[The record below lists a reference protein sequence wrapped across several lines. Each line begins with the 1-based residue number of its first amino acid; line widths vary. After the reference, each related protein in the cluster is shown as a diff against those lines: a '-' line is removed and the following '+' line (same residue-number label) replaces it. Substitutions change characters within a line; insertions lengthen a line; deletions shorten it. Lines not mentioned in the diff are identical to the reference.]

1 MALYTFV
8 GFLCSFIVVDVAKV
22 LISKNSSGFIY
33 ALNVLAVALLSIVV
47 ANILGLA
54 WLWVY
59 SELIV
64 KVWFLDLYHF
74 GKMSI
79 AYLGS
84 SLWMSII
91 FVPLFLYRY
100 IKNKVNNKKWIY
112 TVSLIIIFLIPLVN
126 IIQYGE
132 RAESNSLIPQPK
144 DSTTKDDIKSK
155 SLTELKTE
163 TDLIILEQLKLE
175 EELRRLDALDEV
187 RKLQAQINIRRMV
200 QSCNEYL
207 GNGNKYVKYNS
218 KLFQLKKNVN
228 DENYLETKAAFIECL
243 ETKSTQN

>member
-8 GFLCSFIVVDVAKV
+8 GFLCSFIAVDVAKV
-22 LISKNSSGFIY
+22 LISKNTSGFIY

-74 GKMSI
+74 GRMSI

-84 SLWMSII
+84 SLWMSIF

-100 IKNKVNNKKWIY
+100 IKNRVNNKKWIY
-112 TVSLIIIFLIPLVN
+112 TVSLIIILLIPLVN

-187 RKLQAQINIRRMV
+187 RKLKAQINIR
-200 QSCNEYL
+200 SKNCNEYL
-207 GNGNKYVKYNS
+207 GNGNKYVEYSS

>member
-8 GFLCSFIVVDVAKV
+8 AFLSSFIAVDVVKV
-22 LISKNSSGFIY
+22 LISKNTSGFIY
-33 ALNVLAVALLSIVV
+33 ALNVLAVALLSIIV

-64 KVWFLDLYHF
+64 KVWFLDLYHL

-100 IKNKVNNKKWIY
+100 IKDKVNNKKWIY
-112 TVSLIIIFLIPLVN
+112 TFSLLIILLIPLVN

-144 DSTTKDDIKSK
+144 DSTTKNDIKNK
-155 SLTELKTE
+155 SLDELKME
-163 TDLIILEQLKLE
+163 TDLIILDQIKLR
-175 EELRRLDALDEV
+175 EELRQLVELDDN
-187 RKLQAQINIRRMV
+187 RKLQVQINIRNNK
-200 QSCNEYL
+200 CDKYL
-207 GNGNKYVKYNS
+207 GNGKKYVRHDGE
-218 KLFQLKKNVN
+218 LFELNKNVN
-228 DENYLETKAAFIECL
+228 DENYLETKTAFIECL
-243 ETKSTQN
+243 ETRTAQN

>member
-1 MALYTFV
+1 MAHYTFV
-8 GFLCSFIVVDVAKV
+8 GFLCSFIAVDVAKV

-132 RAESNSLIPQPK
+132 RVESNSLIPQHK

-187 RKLQAQINIRRMV
+187 RKLQEQINIR
-200 QSCNEYL
+200 SKNCNEYL
-207 GNGNKYVKYNS
+207 GNGNKYVEYSS
-218 KLFQLKKNVN
+218 K
-228 DENYLETKAAFIECL
+228 
-243 ETKSTQN
+243 